1 MTPDSL
7 TTVSFINTGNQP
19 ELFARKVVVIAYTL
33 EQTPKGK
40 WRPHFLL
47 SIICPKQKHK
57 SLAEWHAAKS
67 FRLPSGYSL
76 IKGTRE
82 MMYAGQRFDIPP
94 GFGRY
99 FNPRVWDD
107 SFQVDRAHQEIVA
120 RIDGVMP
127 AVSTALVEA
136 KEEGGI
142 KPNHIKQVI
151 DLGVHEA
158 KLDGR
163 QNFYHCIAL
172 ELKGRE
178 NVKAI
183 DSLDLNYF
191 SYNMLKWAH
200 KLRFRYNIPLVRPS
214 HFQLIKQLR
223 EPLSTVYASQERV
236 LTFKGAKP
244 TEDVQLALRKEFKQI
259 LKSASKGRFVQYKG
273 NVESTIKRII
283 KRSKKSRNKVKKL
296 KKVLQNS
303 D

>member
-33 EQTPKGK
+33 EQTLKGK

-57 SLAEWHAAKS
+57 SLAQWHATKS

-107 SFQVDRAHQEIVA
+107 SFQVDRAHQAIVA
-120 RIDGVMP
+120 RIDGLMP
-127 AVSTALVEA
+127 AVSSALQEA
-136 KEEGGI
+136 REEGGI
-142 KPNHIKQVI
+142 RPKHIKQMF
-151 DLGVHEA
+151 DLGVHKA
-158 KLDGR
+158 KLDER
-163 QNFYHCIAL
+163 DSLFHCIAV
-172 ELKGRE
+172 ELKASDNG
-178 NVKAI
+178 KAI
-183 DSLDLNYF
+183 DSLGLHYF
-191 SYNMLKWAH
+191 SYQALKWASQC
-200 KLRFRYNIPLVRPS
+200 RMRYNISLVRPS
-214 HFQLIKQLR
+214 HFQFIKLFK
-223 EPLSTVYASQERV
+223 EPLRSVYADQGRL

-244 TEDVQLALRKEFKQI
+244 TEASQAS
-259 LKSASKGRFVQYKG
+259 LKSDFKRLLKAARKGRFVHVKG
-273 NVESTIKRII
+273 DEEGTIKRII
-283 KRSKKSRNKVKKL
+283 KRSKHSRTKIKRL
-296 KKVLQNS
+296 KKILQNS

>member
-1 MTPDSL
+1 MAPDSL
-7 TTVSFINTGNQP
+7 TTVSLINTGNQP

-33 EQTPKGK
+33 ETTPKGNT
-40 WRPHFLL
+40 RPYFLF
-47 SIICPKQKHK
+47 SIICPKQKYK
-57 SLAEWHAAKS
+57 TQADWDAAS
-67 FRLPSGYSL
+67 NFRLPSGYSL

-94 GFGRY
+94 GYGRY
-99 FNPRVWDD
+99 FNPGVWDN
-107 SFQVDRAHQEIVA
+107 SFQIDTNHQEIIA

-142 KPNHIKQVI
+142 KPKHINQVL

-163 QNFYHCIAL
+163 KSAYHCIAL

-178 NVKAI
+178 NIKAI
-183 DSLDLNYF
+183 DSLGLEYF
-191 SYNMLKWAH
+191 SYKTLKWAS
-200 KLRFRYNIPLVRPS
+200 KFRFQYNIPLVRPS

-223 EPLSTVYASQERV
+223 DPLTSIYQSQGRT

-244 TEDVQLALRKEFKQI
+244 SLELQKQLKQGFKQ
-259 LKSASKGRFVQYKG
+259 LVKAAAKGQFIHYKG
-273 NVESTIKRII
+273 TAEATIKRIL
-283 KRSKKSRNKVKKL
+283 KRSKHSRTKVKKL
-296 KKVLQNS
+296 KKLIRAN
-303 D
+303 